1 MKMTLRRLAT
11 SYLIILLLPLL
22 AACNMKE
29 EMEDIDTPPSA
40 DTEEEEAPYVEV
52 TDSTFTAP
60 DAYADHICEV
70 NDRPQM
76 QKWSNIQTA
85 VLNTVINTRMP
96 KLKAFFQQESQTAG
110 RADAPWHVASLAFN
124 YKSLSAKGEE
134 IILSGRVT
142 FPKYV
147 NPALSHKLTSLSIVS
162 HTYEPKNDKRYPSDR
177 EDLLTPRVLY
187 NSAVIEPDYEGYG
200 TTDERMFCFLSNKA
214 MAQQMADCV
223 EAALEL
229 LKRHHVVLADDGYS
243 TCWGIS
249 MGAPGALAF
258 TRHYETKAS
267 DSFKRAVRLHSTF
280 ASSGPLS
287 TDQILEYYNQHDDH
301 RGLLFHLQ
309 MAGLAAIDPERLEG
323 YTPKDFIPEWM
334 LTTQYEVEGATYT
347 YYDLWMQNKPFTYV
361 IILGN
366 YQMLLWQLADVLASD
381 MMDEEGHLLDASPKV
396 QVLRKI
402 LAEENDWDSWTPQ
415 TPTYL
420 TNHPKDGGVPYEPA
434 HQLYLSFASRG
445 GNVFWKDDTLPNIM
459 EGDPMLVHF
468 YIAYFEIMRAI
479 SCEFPSE
486 MSTTLQ
492 SIN

>member
-1 MKMTLRRLAT
+1 MLKAIYIKPLHGLLFVVAGCLMT
-11 SYLIILLLPLL
+11 
-22 AACNMKE
+22 ACYDKE
-29 EMEDIDTPPSA
+29 EPVIPST
-40 DTEEEEAPYVEV
+40 DEEEGKHPFVEV
-52 TDSTFTAP
+52 TKSTFTAP
-60 DAYADHICEV
+60 EAYAEHLCKE
-70 NDRPQM
+70 N
-76 QKWSNIQTA
+76 NI
-85 VLNTVINTRMP
+85 P
-96 KLKAFFQQESQTAG
+96 KLPQVTDIQSLFLRTIVNSRVPKMNALFQEENQAAG
-110 RADAPWHVASLAFN
+110 RGDEPWHIASLSFN

-134 IILSGRVT
+134 IILSGQVT

-147 NPALSHKLTSLSIVS
+147 NPALSHKLASFSLVS
-162 HTYEPKNDKRYPSDR
+162 HTYTPGGLAYPTER
-177 EDLLTPRVLY
+177 EDTMTPRVLQ

-200 TTDERMFCFLSNKA
+200 ATGERVFCYFSNEA
-214 MAQQMADCV
+214 MARQMADCI

-229 LKRHHVVLADDGYS
+229 LEQYHVALADDGYS

-249 MGAPGALAF
+249 MGAPSALAF
-258 TRHYETKAS
+258 TRYYETKAS

-280 ASSGPLS
+280 AAAGPLAS
-287 TDQILEYYNQHDDH
+287 DQVLEYFNQQDDH
-301 RGLLFHLQ
+301 RALLFHLQ

-323 YTPKDFIPEWM
+323 YTLKDFIPEWM

-347 YYDLWMQNKPFTYV
+347 YYDLWMLDKPFTYV

-420 TNHPKDGGVPYEPA
+420 TNHPKDGGVPYEPT

-468 YIAYFEIMRAI
+468 YIAYFDIMRAI

-486 MSTTLQ
+486 MSMTLQ